1 MCVGG
6 SMTVF
11 YPNWVFIL
19 STLYLSV
26 FACIITNT
34 RIVCVLSV
42 YYLCII
48 VYLDVLHSEER
59 IALYLRHICLVFLSI
74 SKSAI
79 IHERYA
85 PNTHAIGMQ
94 YTDPKYAGRDIAMIP
109 PCGGNSPTPS
119 VLRALPE
126 VGRAGEGYGTPSC
139 EVADKLDAPK

>member
-1 MCVGG
+1 
-6 SMTVF
+6 MTVF

-109 PCGGNSPTPS
+109 PLRGQQPHSLGPAGPAGG
-119 VLRALPE
+119 
-126 VGRAGEGYGTPSC
+126 GEGYGTPSC

>member
-1 MCVGG
+1 MA
-6 SMTVF
+6 VF

-74 SKSAI
+74 S
-79 IHERYA
+79 
-85 PNTHAIGMQ
+85 
-94 YTDPKYAGRDIAMIP
+94 
-109 PCGGNSPTPS
+109 
-119 VLRALPE
+119 
-126 VGRAGEGYGTPSC
+126 
-139 EVADKLDAPK
+139 

>member
-1 MCVGG
+1 
-6 SMTVF
+6 MTVF

-19 STLYLSV
+19 STPYCDV

-109 PCGGNSPTPS
+109 PLRGQQPHSLGPAGPAGG
-119 VLRALPE
+119 
-126 VGRAGEGYGTPSC
+126 GEGYGTPSC

>member
-1 MCVGG
+1 
-6 SMTVF
+6 MTFPIQIGDVF
-11 YPNWVFIL
+11 YPPRISMYFDVFRM
-19 STLYLSV
+19 Y
-26 FACIITNT
+26 CTNT

-119 VLRALPE
+119 VLRAPPE
-126 VGRAGEGYGTPSC
+126 VGRAMGHR
-139 EVADKLDAPK
+139 VVR

>member
-1 MCVGG
+1 MERNG
-6 SMTVF
+6 SGAVF
-11 YPNWVFIL
+11 YPTDWVFIL
-19 STLYLSV
+19 STLYLRVLSQ
-26 FACIITNT
+26 IH
-34 RIVCVLSV
+34 VLSV

-109 PCGGNSPTPS
+109 PLRGQQPHSLGPAGPAGG
-119 VLRALPE
+119 
-126 VGRAGEGYGTPSC
+126 GEGWGGLWDT
-139 EVADKLDAPK
+139 EL

>member
-1 MCVGG
+1 MVVTHFQARPASGLPLASFLTCSVYLEQ
-6 SMTVF
+6 T
-11 YPNWVFIL
+11 P
-19 STLYLSV
+19 YLSV

-34 RIVCVLSV
+34 RIVCVSSV

-74 SKSAI
+74 SKCAI

-94 YTDPKYAGRDIAMIP
+94 YTDPKYAGRDIATT
-109 PCGGNSPTPS
+109 S
-119 VLRALPE
+119 L
-126 VGRAGEGYGTPSC
+126 
-139 EVADKLDAPK
+139 

>member
-1 MCVGG
+1 MSFSIQTG
-6 SMTVF
+6 SLS
-11 YPNWVFIL
+11 YPPCICPYLRVL
-19 STLYLSV
+19 SQ
-26 FACIITNT
+26 IH
-34 RIVCVLSV
+34 VLSV

-109 PCGGNSPTPS
+109 PLRGQQPHSLGPAGPAGG
-119 VLRALPE
+119 
-126 VGRAGEGYGTPSC
+126 GEGWGGLWDT
-139 EVADKLDAPK
+139 EL

>member
-1 MCVGG
+1 MPLTNPLLQWEPDCFLSKLGLYPIHPVFVRICVYYHKY
-6 SMTVF
+6 T
-11 YPNWVFIL
+11 YCL
-19 STLYLSV
+19 
-26 FACIITNT
+26 CII
-34 RIVCVLSV
+34 CVLSPR

-94 YTDPKYAGRDIAMIP
+94 YTDPKYAGRGIAMIP
-109 PCGGNSPTPS
+109 PFRGQQPHSLGPAGPAGG
-119 VLRALPE
+119 
-126 VGRAGEGYGTPSC
+126 GEGLGGLWDT
-139 EVADKLDAPK
+139 EL

>member
-1 MCVGG
+1 M
-6 SMTVF
+6 
-11 YPNWVFIL
+11 
-19 STLYLSV
+19 
-26 FACIITNT
+26 
-34 RIVCVLSV
+34 

-94 YTDPKYAGRDIAMIP
+94 PKIRGPRHCYDPPLRGQQPHSLGPAGPA
-109 PCGGNSPTPS
+109 GG
-119 VLRALPE
+119 
-126 VGRAGEGYGTPSC
+126 GEGWGGLWDT
-139 EVADKLDAPK
+139 EL